1 MKNISRFVLSFLSC
15 IAASTF
21 SLAASQSVK
30 VALQNAEGEKVG
42 EATLTEVKG
51 GVKVDVQATKL
62 APGKHG
68 IHFHA
73 NGVCE
78 GPDFK
83 SAGDH
88 FNPKQKKHGLK
99 NKPHGP
105 HAGDLPNL
113 EVAKDGSAHASMM
126 SKAVSLGKG
135 ENSLLKQGGTALMIH
150 AGPDDQ
156 KTDPSGKSGDRIA
169 CGVILAQ

>member
-1 MKNISRFVLSFLSC
+1 MRKISHLVLSSLFCLLVSSL
-15 IAASTF
+15 A
-21 SLAASQSVK
+21 LAASEPVQVT
-30 VALQNAEGEKVG
+30 LQNAQGEKVG
-42 EATLTEVKG
+42 NATLTETKS
-51 GVKVDVQATKL
+51 GVKIDLQATKL
-62 APGKHG
+62 SPGKHG

-113 EVAKDGSAHASMM
+113 VVAQDGSAHASMM
-126 SKAVSLGKG
+126 SKTVSLGKG
-135 ENSLLKQGGTALMIH
+135 QNSLRKQGGTALVIH
-150 AGPDDQ
+150 ATEDDQ

-169 CGVILAQ
+169 CGVIQ